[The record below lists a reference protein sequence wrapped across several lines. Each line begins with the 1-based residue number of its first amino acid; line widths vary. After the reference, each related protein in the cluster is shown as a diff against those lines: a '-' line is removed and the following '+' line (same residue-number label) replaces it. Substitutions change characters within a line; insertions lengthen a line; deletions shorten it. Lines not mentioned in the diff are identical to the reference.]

1 MVGVSARDGDG
12 AHGAAENP
20 ADDDA
25 LTLVNSE
32 REMVPANVSLAE
44 QRSFG
49 ITCQELGN
57 QRSDGIVG
65 LGRIDRDAEDPA
77 PA

>member
-1 MVGVSARDGDG
+1 MVGVAARNGNG
-12 AHGAAENP
+12 AHGAAEN
-20 ADDDA
+20 AVDDDA
-25 LTLVNSE
+25 LTLVDSE

-44 QRSFG
+44 QCSFG
-49 ITCQELGN
+49 IACQQLGN

-65 LGRIDRDAEDPA
+65 LGTIDRDAEDPA